1 MNSAGVGR
9 RAHEAVMWTRL
20 VQECKAGVLSFG
32 ELDGAPGVDGRLA
45 SRLDAIFGACLAD
58 RVRKRY

>member
-1 MNSAGVGR
+1 
-9 RAHEAVMWTRL
+9 MWTRL

-45 SRLDAIFGACLAD
+45 SRLNRIFGACLAD
-58 RVRKRY
+58 RVRKGEEKI